1 MTRTP
6 SSGTVAVDEYLARV
20 PAPFRGALETLR
32 RTIRAAAPDAEEVI
46 SYKMPAFRSH
56 GMLVYYNAYRD
67 HCSLFVGSTATQRRF
82 AAELKPYE
90 TGKGTLKFTPDRP
103 LPQGL
108 VRRLVKARL
117 AENAGR
123 HAR

>member
-1 MTRTP
+1 MAQPAATGAT
-6 SSGTVAVDEYLARV
+6 GVDNYLANV
-20 PAPFRGALETLR
+20 PPPFRAALESLR
-32 RTIRAAAPDAEEVI
+32 RTIRTAAPDAEEVL

-56 GMLVYYNAYRD
+56 GMLVYYAAFQD
-67 HCSLFVGSTATQRRF
+67 HCSLFVGSVATQRQF

-90 TGKGTLKFTPDRP
+90 TGKGTLQFTPEHP
-103 LPQGL
+103 LPRGL

-123 HAR
+123 HSK